1 MSDDTEVDELYDSRD
16 SEKDAIRLE
25 NGGDDNNSKD
35 KNEEASKVKSNKG
48 PTLNYGIVAAVLLVA
63 SIVPVAIF
71 DKPFFITPLAI
82 GLSILG
88 MTYYSYK
95 RKRDCSEEGIIFYS
109 HSQIIYYWPIW
120 LGAYVLSDLTVF
132 GGFSNEIDGKL
143 FALDHLTLM
152 HLVIVGVVVFFTNVN
167 LRGVWAMVFG
177 VSALAGGLALT
188 LLGWWNPL
196 LEQLGNLELYVN
208 SDFYRAMGAVLF
220 IPWLFVVF
228 VFDLR
233 RYFHFQ
239 PSQITMVNEIGEGEK
254 NFDSFGVVMEK
265 HRDNYVQHMALGF
278 GSGDLS
284 MATHGGDREVMTFPN
299 VLRINKVLKEVAKIR
314 EMRG

>member
-1 MSDDTEVDELYDSRD
+1 MSDDNEVDALYNSKD
-16 SEKDAIRLE
+16 SEKDSILLE
-25 NGGDDNNSKD
+25 SGGEDNNTKD
-35 KNEEASKVKSNKG
+35 KNEESSKVNKSKS

-63 SIVPVAIF
+63 SIVPVVF

-95 RKRDCSEEGIIFYS
+95 RKRDCSKEGIIFYS

-120 LGAYVLSDLTVF
+120 LGAYVLSDLTVY
-132 GGFSNEIDGKL
+132 GGFSKEIGGQS
-143 FALDHLTLM
+143 FALDHFTLM
-152 HLVIVGVVVFFTNVN
+152 HLVIIGVVVFFTNVN

-188 LLGWWNPL
+188 LLGWWDPL
-196 LEQLGNLELYVN
+196 LQQLGNRQLSVN

-265 HRDNYVQHMALGF
+265 HRDNYVHHMALGF

-284 MATHGGDREVMTFPN
+284 IATHGGDREVITFPN

>member
-1 MSDDTEVDELYDSRD
+1 MSDDTEVDELYDSTD
-16 SEKDAIRLE
+16 SEKNSIRLK

-35 KNEEASKVKSNKG
+35 KNDEASKVKSNKG
-48 PTLNYGIVAAVLLVA
+48 PTLNYLVIAIVLLVA
-63 SIVPVAIF
+63 SIVPVIF
-71 DKPFFITPLAI
+71 GNPFFITPLAI
-82 GLSILG
+82 GLSISG

-95 RKRDCSEEGIIFYS
+95 RKRDCSKEGIIFYS

-132 GGFSNEIDGKL
+132 GGFSKEIGEQS

-152 HLVIVGVVVFFTNVN
+152 YLVIVGVVVFFTNVN

-188 LLGWWNPL
+188 LLGWWDPL
-196 LEQLGNLELYVN
+196 LEQLGNLELSVN

-284 MATHGGDREVMTFPN
+284 IATHGGDREVMTFPN

>member
-1 MSDDTEVDELYDSRD
+1 MSDDTEVDELYDSTD
-16 SEKDAIRLE
+16 SEKNSIRLK

-35 KNEEASKVKSNKG
+35 KNDEASKVKSNKG
-48 PTLNYGIVAAVLLVA
+48 PTLNYLVIAIVLLVA
-63 SIVPVAIF
+63 SIVPVIF
-71 DKPFFITPLAI
+71 GNPFFITPLAI
-82 GLSILG
+82 GLSISG

-95 RKRDCSEEGIIFYS
+95 RKRDCSKEGIIFYS

-132 GGFSNEIDGKL
+132 GGFSKEIGEQS

-188 LLGWWNPL
+188 LLGWWDPL
-196 LEQLGNLELYVN
+196 LEQLGNLELSVN

-284 MATHGGDREVMTFPN
+284 IATHGGDREVMTFPN

>member
-1 MSDDTEVDELYDSRD
+1 MSDDTEVDELYDSTD
-16 SEKDAIRLE
+16 SEKNSIRLK

-48 PTLNYGIVAAVLLVA
+48 PTLNYMVIAFVLLVA
-63 SIVPVAIF
+63 SIVPVIF
-71 DKPFFITPLAI
+71 GNPFFITPLAI
-82 GLSILG
+82 GLSISG

-95 RKRDCSEEGIIFYS
+95 RKRDCSKEGIIFYS

-132 GGFSNEIDGKL
+132 GGFSKEIGEQS

-152 HLVIVGVVVFFTNVN
+152 YLVIVGVVVFFTNVN

-188 LLGWWNPL
+188 LLGWWDPL
-196 LEQLGNLELYVN
+196 LEQLGDLELSVN

-284 MATHGGDREVMTFPN
+284 IATHGGDREVMTFPN
-299 VLRINKVLKEVAKIR
+299 VLRINKVLKEVTKIR

>member
-1 MSDDTEVDELYDSRD
+1 MSDDTEVDELYDSTD
-16 SEKDAIRLE
+16 SEKNSIRLK

-35 KNEEASKVKSNKG
+35 KNDEASKVKSNKG
-48 PTLNYGIVAAVLLVA
+48 PTLNYLVIAIVLLVA
-63 SIVPVAIF
+63 SIVPVIF
-71 DKPFFITPLAI
+71 GNPFFITPLAI
-82 GLSILG
+82 GLSISG

-95 RKRDCSEEGIIFYS
+95 RKRDCSKEGIIFYS

-132 GGFSNEIDGKL
+132 GGFSKEIGEQS

-152 HLVIVGVVVFFTNVN
+152 YLVIVGVVVFFTNVN

-188 LLGWWNPL
+188 LLGWWDPL
-196 LEQLGNLELYVN
+196 LEQLGDLELSVN

-284 MATHGGDREVMTFPN
+284 IATHGGDREVMTFPN

>member
-1 MSDDTEVDELYDSRD
+1 MSDDTEVDELYDSTD
-16 SEKDAIRLE
+16 SEKNSIRLK

-48 PTLNYGIVAAVLLVA
+48 PTLNYMVIAFVLLVA
-63 SIVPVAIF
+63 SIVPVIF
-71 DKPFFITPLAI
+71 GNPFFITPLAI
-82 GLSILG
+82 GLSISG
-88 MTYYSYK
+88 MTYYSWK
-95 RKRDCSEEGIIFYS
+95 RKRDCSKEGIIFYS

-132 GGFSNEIDGKL
+132 GGFSKEIGEQS
-143 FALDHLTLM
+143 FASDHLTLM
-152 HLVIVGVVVFFTNVN
+152 YLVIVGVVVFFTNVN

-284 MATHGGDREVMTFPN
+284 IATHGGDREVMTFPN
-299 VLRINKVLKEVAKIR
+299 VLRINKVLKEVTKIR

>member
-1 MSDDTEVDELYDSRD
+1 MNDDNEVDELYDSKD
-16 SEKDAIRLE
+16 SEKDSILLE
-25 NGGDDNNSKD
+25 SGGDDNNTKD
-35 KNEEASKVKSNKG
+35 KNEESSKVKKTKS

-63 SIVPVAIF
+63 SIVPVVF

-95 RKRDCSEEGIIFYS
+95 RKRDCSREGIIFYS

-132 GGFSNEIDGKL
+132 GGFSNEIGGQL
-143 FALDHLTLM
+143 FALEYLTLM

-188 LLGWWNPL
+188 LLGWWDPL
-196 LEQLGNLELYVN
+196 LQQLGNLQLSVN

-284 MATHGGDREVMTFPN
+284 IATHGGDREVMTFPN

>member
-1 MSDDTEVDELYDSRD
+1 MSDDTTVDELYDSTD
-16 SEKDAIRLE
+16 SEKNSIRLK

-48 PTLNYGIVAAVLLVA
+48 PTLNYLVIAIVLLVA
-63 SIVPVAIF
+63 SIVPVIF
-71 DKPFFITPLAI
+71 GNPFFITPLAI
-82 GLSILG
+82 GLSISG

-95 RKRDCSEEGIIFYS
+95 RKRDCSKEGIIFYS

-132 GGFSNEIDGKL
+132 GGFSKEIGEQS

-188 LLGWWNPL
+188 LLGWWDPL
-196 LEQLGNLELYVN
+196 LEQLGNLELSVN

-284 MATHGGDREVMTFPN
+284 IATHGGDREVMTFPN

>member
-1 MSDDTEVDELYDSRD
+1 MSDDTEVDELYESTD
-16 SEKDAIRLE
+16 SEKKSIRLK

-35 KNEEASKVKSNKG
+35 KNEEASKVKSKKG
-48 PTLNYGIVAAVLLVA
+48 PTLNYLVIAIVLLVA
-63 SIVPVAIF
+63 SIVPVIF
-71 DKPFFITPLAI
+71 GNPFFITPLAI
-82 GLSILG
+82 GLSISG

-95 RKRDCSEEGIIFYS
+95 RKRDCSKEGIIFYS

-132 GGFSNEIDGKL
+132 GGFSKEIGEQS

-188 LLGWWNPL
+188 LLGWWDPL
-196 LEQLGNLELYVN
+196 LEQLGNLELSVN

-284 MATHGGDREVMTFPN
+284 IATHGGDREVMTFPN

>member
-1 MSDDTEVDELYDSRD
+1 
-16 SEKDAIRLE
+16 
-25 NGGDDNNSKD
+25 
-35 KNEEASKVKSNKG
+35 
-48 PTLNYGIVAAVLLVA
+48 
-63 SIVPVAIF
+63 
-71 DKPFFITPLAI
+71 
-82 GLSILG
+82 
-88 MTYYSYK
+88 
-95 RKRDCSEEGIIFYS
+95 
-109 HSQIIYYWPIW
+109 
-120 LGAYVLSDLTVF
+120 
-132 GGFSNEIDGKL
+132 
-143 FALDHLTLM
+143 M
-152 HLVIVGVVVFFTNVN
+152 HLVIIGVVVFFTNVN

-188 LLGWWNPL
+188 LLGWWDPL

-284 MATHGGDREVMTFPN
+284 IATHGGDREVITFPN

>member
-1 MSDDTEVDELYDSRD
+1 MSDDNEVDELYDSKD
-16 SEKDAIRLE
+16 SEKDSIRLE

-48 PTLNYGIVAAVLLVA
+48 PTLNYLVIAFVLLVA
-63 SIVPVAIF
+63 SIVPVIF
-71 DKPFFITPLAI
+71 GNPFFITPLAI

-109 HSQIIYYWPIW
+109 HSQLIYYWPIW

-132 GGFSNEIDGKL
+132 GGFNNEIDGKL

-284 MATHGGDREVMTFPN
+284 IATHGGDREVMTFPN